1 MNNQLK
7 TTNWVLEEY
16 KNKTQENN
24 IVSINHVK
32 EVKKIQQ
39 KALTNFNTTLE
50 PKKEVIIF

>member
-1 MNNQLK
+1 M
-7 TTNWVLEEY
+7 LEEH
-16 KNKTQENN
+16 KNQTRENN